1 MKNLEKL
8 CKDLMKSVNVLEHP
22 LVRLV
27 LIVVLVL
34 YISNIVK
41 PVNRMVSS
49 IVREDIIRLVVV
61 VVIALVGMKD
71 PLLALLLGL
80 ALVVSVSVQ
89 ENMDSEDRQ
98 ETKQENKLEEK
109 KNNDVMKLDLDP
121 KPSLDLNVSK
131 PEQSSQEPLP
141 TQASTVN
148 ETFRNF

>member
-1 MKNLEKL
+1 MKSLEKV

-22 LVRLV
+22 VIRLV

-41 PVNRMVSS
+41 PINRMVSS
-49 IVREDIIRLVVV
+49 VIREDIIRLVVV

-89 ENMDSEDRQ
+89 ENMDGEI
-98 ETKQENKLEEK
+98 KQEEKNVKQKEE
-109 KNNDVMKLDLDP
+109 KNNDIINTDLIIEPSQD
-121 KPSLDLNVSK
+121 KPVQ
-131 PEQSSQEPLP
+131 QSTELPLP